1 MSNGLDIVR
10 IGAENE
16 GTNHSIRGGTLVAER
31 MRKRFGGLVA
41 VDDVSVRV
49 EPGHITSLIGPNG
62 AGKTTFFNCL
72 TGVLPPDHGQVALDD
87 LDLTFLTTDAR
98 ARAGLGRTFQR
109 LEVFTGLTVFE
120 NLQVAYEV
128 QQPGR
133 VWRGL
138 VQYRHDDDPNVVRGV
153 ESILHLLGL
162 TELRNVP
169 AGSLPTGLLRLLEIG
184 RALCIAPRVL
194 LLDEP
199 GSGLDMEETQRLQ
212 GILRRL
218 ADDGLS
224 ILLVEH
230 DVDLVMAL
238 SSKIYVMDF
247 GRLIAE
253 GTPDEITASEVV
265 RAAYLGVDEGG
276 Q

>member
-1 MSNGLDIVR
+1 MSGGLDIIR
-10 IGAENE
+10 IGAEDQQAQ
-16 GTNHSIRGGTLVAER
+16 HSVQGGTLVAQD
-31 MRKRFGGLVA
+31 MTKRFGGLVA

-62 AGKTTFFNCL
+62 AGKTTLFNCL
-72 TGVLPPDHGQVALDD
+72 TGVLPPDHGTVALDE

-138 VQYRHDDDPNVVRGV
+138 FQFRHDDDPNVVRGV
-153 ESILHLLGL
+153 ESILDLVGL
-162 TELRNVP
+162 SELRNVP

-199 GSGLDMEETQRLQ
+199 GSGLDETETHRLQ

-253 GTPDEITASEVV
+253 GTPDEITSSDVV
-265 RAAYLGVDEGG
+265 RAAYLGVDEGSE
-276 Q
+276 